1 MQILEKSIEYSVNN
15 QNEVSFPNGCNC
27 QSRSTGGSLRE
38 VLEDQL
44 KFQKRLNNITNK
56 IHAAKDTS
64 DILLNLQ
71 GEILGLFDA
80 DRITIYMV
88 DGIKRQIVSKFKTGN
103 EVSEIRVPIGNDS
116 IAGYCAASGR
126 MVSIANAYDDTELKK
141 LNPSLSFDKS
151 WDEKTGYKTNQ
162 VLVAPVS
169 YNKYLLGVIQLINK
183 KSGKQFT
190 QEDQTSVQEIA
201 KVLGIAFFNN
211 QKATQKR
218 RPTKFDYLIANNI
231 ITEKD
236 LEQAISTSRKIKKP
250 VESILVSE
258 LQVTRDDIGKSLAA
272 YYKTRFI
279 PFDEKMVIPG
289 DTLKGLRA
297 SFLKNNIFVPVSQSG
312 NRVVIAMENP
322 DYLPARDTIRR
333 LIPGKE
339 FEYCVAL
346 KEDIFKMI
354 DLFFDVKRSNLMEDS
369 AGSIEDILGQ
379 LEPSEEEGAEDA
391 ERMSEEDSAIV
402 QLVNKMIM
410 DAYSRNAR
418 TFTSSR
424 VRGRTMRT
432 SGSGSTAR
440 ASCTRRS
447 LTLQEAMVS
456 RLKIMSD
463 LDISERRLPQD
474 GKIKFKKYAPL
485 DIELSVATIPTA
497 GGNED
502 VVLRLLPA
510 GEPFPLEKM
519 GLSERN
525 YLVLTEIIQKPYGIV
540 LVVGPTGSGK
550 TTTLHA
556 ALHFINKP
564 ETKIWTAEDPVEIT
578 QGGLRQVQVQPK
590 IGFDFATAMRAFL
603 RADPDVIMVGEM
615 RDHETVS
622 TGIEASLTGHLVFS
636 TLHTNSAPETITRLL
651 DMGMDPFNFADAL
664 LGVLAQAAGEN
675 ALQRVVE
682 GSLSPN
688 REEYD
693 VLVSSYAG
701 DFGALGLQIRLRP
714 RPLQAQRVPEVYEH
728 GLQRKDRNSRDY
740 CGHRRSEILDPGE
753 SQDGRDQGT
762 GAQGRHDHAD
772 AGWGP
777 ENPRRHDRS
786 HTGQESVHQVSRP
799 GHGTR
804 HTGLRQEAKRQ
815 KHKKLGC

>member
-1 MQILEKSIEYSVNN
+1 MAANVTPEQQAVPLEKN
-15 QNEVSFPNGCNC
+15 
-27 QSRSTGGSLRE
+27 
-38 VLEDQL
+38 LEEQL

-56 IHAAKDTS
+56 IHAAKDTN

-71 GEILGLFDA
+71 GEILSFLDA

-116 IAGYCAASGR
+116 IAGYCAASGK
-126 MVSIANAYDDTELKK
+126 MVCIADAYDDGELKRFS
-141 LNPSLSFDKS
+141 PSLTFDRS
-151 WDEKTGYKTNQ
+151 WDEKTGYRTNQ
-162 VLVAPVS
+162 VLVAPVF

-190 QEDQTSVQEIA
+190 QEDQSSVQEIA

-211 QKATQKR
+211 QRATQKR

-231 ITEKD
+231 IAERD
-236 LEQAISTSRKIKKP
+236 LEQAISTSRKFKKP

-258 LQVTRDDIGKSLAA
+258 LQVSREDIGKSLAA

-346 KEDIFKMI
+346 KEDIFRMI
-354 DLFFDVKRSNLMEDS
+354 HHFFDVKRSNLMED

-379 LEPSEEEGAEDA
+379 LEPSEEEGSEEAEKV
-391 ERMSEEDSAIV
+391 SEEDSAIV

-410 DAYSRNAR
+410 DAYSRNASDIHIEPR
-418 TFTSSR
+418 HGKNHAHIRIRIDGACQIYQTVPFSYK
-424 VRGRTMRT
+424 
-432 SGSGSTAR
+432 R
-440 ASCTRRS
+440 AI
-447 LTLQEAMVS
+447 VS
-456 RLKIMSD
+456 RIKIMSD
-463 LDISERRLPQD
+463 LDIAERRLPQD

-485 DIELSVATIPTA
+485 DIELRVATIPTA

-502 VVLRLLPA
+502 VVMRLLAA
-510 GEPFPLEKM
+510 GEPLPLEKM
-519 GLSERN
+519 GMSERN
-525 YLVLTEIIQKPYGIV
+525 YKVFTEMIQKPYGIV
-540 LVVGPTGSGK
+540 LCVGPTGSGK

-556 ALHFINKP
+556 ALHYINKP

-578 QGGLRQVQVQPK
+578 QEGLRQVQVQPK

-664 LGVLAQAAGEN
+664 LGVLAQRLVRTLCKDCKEAYHP
-675 ALQRVVE
+675 
-682 GSLSPN
+682 S
-688 REEYD
+688 REEFD
-693 VLVSSYAG
+693 VLVRSYGG
-701 DFGALGLQIRLRP
+701 DFDALGFKYNSDLVLYRAKGCSKCMNSGYRGRTGIHEIIVGTDELKSLIQGRAKMEELRQ
-714 RPLQAQRVPEVYEH
+714 QAI
-728 GLQRKDRNSRDY
+728 KD
-740 CGHRRSEILDPGE
+740 GMTTLM
-753 SQDGRDQGT
+753 QDGIRKTLVGMTDLM
-762 GAQGRHDHAD
+762 
-772 AGWGP
+772 
-777 ENPRRHDRS
+777 
-786 HTGQESVHQVSRP
+786 QVR
-799 GHGTR
+799 
-804 HTGLRQEAKRQ
+804 KVCI
-815 KHKKLGC
+815 K

>member
-1 MQILEKSIEYSVNN
+1 MASMVTPEQQMVPTEKS
-15 QNEVSFPNGCNC
+15 
-27 QSRSTGGSLRE
+27 
-38 VLEDQL
+38 LEEQL
-44 KFQKRLNNITNK
+44 KFQKKLNNITNK
-56 IHAAKDTS
+56 IHAAKDTT

-71 GEILGLFDA
+71 EEILSLFDA
-80 DRITIYMV
+80 ERITIYIV

-116 IAGYCAASGR
+116 ISGYCAASGK
-126 MVSIANAYDDTELKK
+126 MVNITNAYDENELKK
-141 LNPSLSFDKS
+141 LSPTLVFDRS

-183 KSGKQFT
+183 KSGKQFST
-190 QEDQTSVQEIA
+190 EDKISVQEIA

-218 RPTKFDYLIANNI
+218 RPTKFDFLIANNI

-236 LEQAISTSRKIKKP
+236 LEQAISTSRKMKKP
-250 VESILVSE
+250 VESVLVSD
-258 LQVTRDDIGKSLAA
+258 LQVAREDIGKSLAA

-279 PFDEKMVIPG
+279 PYDEKMVIPG
-289 DTLKGLRA
+289 EVLKGLRT
-297 SFLKNNIFVPVSQSG
+297 SFLKNNVFVPVSQTG
-312 NRVVIAMENP
+312 KRVVIAMENP

-354 DLFFDVKRSNLMEDS
+354 DLFFDVKRSSLMEDT
-369 AGSIEDILGQ
+369 GSIEDLLGQ
-379 LEPSEEEGAEDA
+379 LESSEEEGAEEADKV
-391 ERMSEEDSAIV
+391 SEEDSTIV
-402 QLVNKMIM
+402 QLVNKMII
-410 DAYSRNAR
+410 DAYNRNASDIHIEPR
-418 TFTSSR
+418 HGKNHTV
-424 VRGRTMRT
+424 VRIRIDGACQLYQTVPYT
-432 SGSGSTAR
+432 YKR
-440 ASCTRRS
+440 AI
-447 LTLQEAMVS
+447 VS
-456 RLKIMSD
+456 RIKIMSD

-485 DIELSVATIPTA
+485 DIELRVATIPTA

-502 VVLRLLPA
+502 VVMRLLAA
-510 GEPFPLEKM
+510 GEPMPLEKM
-519 GLSERN
+519 AMSERN
-525 YLVLTEIIQKPYGIV
+525 HKVFTEMIQKPYGIV

-578 QGGLRQVQVQPK
+578 QEGLRQVQVQSK
-590 IGFDFATAMRAFL
+590 IGFDFATAMRSFL

-615 RDHETVS
+615 RDHETVA

-664 LGVLAQAAGEN
+664 LGVLAQRLVRTLCKDCKEAYHP
-675 ALQRVVE
+675 
-682 GSLSPN
+682 S

-693 VLVSSYAG
+693 VLVRSYDG
-701 DFGALGLQIRLRP
+701 DFDALGFQ
-714 RPLQAQRVPEVYEH
+714 Y
-728 GLQRKDRNSRDY
+728 NSDLVIY
-740 CGHRRSEILDPGE
+740 KPKGCPKCGNTGYKGRTGIHEILTGTDAQKSLIQGRAKME
-753 SQDGRDQGT
+753 EIRAQAIKDGMTTLMQDGIRKTFVGMTDLM
-762 GAQGRHDHAD
+762 
-772 AGWGP
+772 
-777 ENPRRHDRS
+777 
-786 HTGQESVHQVSRP
+786 QVR
-799 GHGTR
+799 
-804 HTGLRQEAKRQ
+804 KVCI
-815 KHKKLGC
+815 K